1 MISLD
6 LLQQL
11 CPNTKISILD
21 GFVEPLNMVTEYYD
35 ISVSPQRTAGFIAQI
50 AHESGGFRYTV
61 ENLNYSAQALRRV
74 FNKYFPD
81 DEIANIYARQPIKIA
96 SRVYA
101 NRMGNGPEESGDGWT
116 FRGRGLI
123 QLTGFN
129 NYSRLAEALEME
141 IFQVIEYLETP
152 EGAVASAGWYWHE
165 NDLNSYCD
173 RNDFIGLTKRIN
185 GGTNGLEERQ
195 HYYNIALQFM

>member
-152 EGAVASAGWYWHE
+152 DGAVASAGWYWDE
-165 NDLNSYCD
+165 NNLNSYCD

>member
-1 MISLD
+1 MITLE
-6 LLQQL
+6 LLQTV

-152 EGAVASAGWYWHE
+152 DGAVASAGWYWDE
-165 NDLNSYCD
+165 NNLNSYCD